1 MRTKYKLGLAL
12 LVLVALVTATG
23 FWLAGANIAVL
34 EPKGLIA
41 EQQRDLIIFASLLS
55 LLVIIPVF
63 VLTFYIAY
71 TYREGNKKAEYKPT
85 WDGSRKLEAVW
96 WGLPILLILVLGITT
111 WITSH
116 SLDPFKPLDSDKKPL
131 QVQVVALDWKWLF
144 IYPEQGIAS
153 VNALHIPAN
162 TPINFE
168 ITADAPM
175 NSFWIP
181 ELGGQIYAMAGMST
195 KLHLMA
201 NQVGAFNGSSA
212 NLSGDGFAGMKFI
225 THATSESDFA
235 NWATQVANQ
244 PDHLSHE
251 TYTALAQP
259 SKDVPPTYF
268 GAIDTGLY
276 DTVLTKYMPLHSN
289 SDKTD
294 KGMTQTHTMEQKY

>member
-12 LVLVALVTATG
+12 LVIVAVATACG

-41 EQQRDLIIFASLLS
+41 EQQRNLIIFASLLS

-85 WDGSRKLEAVW
+85 WDGSRKLETIW
-96 WGLPILLILVLGITT
+96 WGLPILLILILGITT
-111 WITSH
+111 WVTSH
-116 SLDPFKPLDSDKKPL
+116 SLDPFKPLNSDKKPL
-131 QVQVVALDWKWLF
+131 QVQVVALNWKWLF

-175 NSFWIP
+175 NSLWIP
-181 ELGGQIYAMAGMST
+181 ELGGQIYAMAGMNT

-201 NQVGAFNGSSA
+201 NQVGEFNGSSA
-212 NLSGDGFAGMKFI
+212 NLSGDGFAGMKFT

-235 NWATQVANQ
+235 NWATKVASE
-244 PDHLSHE
+244 PDYLSLA
-251 TYTALAQP
+251 TYKALAEP

-268 GAIDTGLY
+268 GTVDTGLY
-276 DTVLTKYMPLHSN
+276 DTVIAKYMPLHT
-289 SDKTD
+289 TD
-294 KGMTQTHTMEQKY
+294 NATEKNMTQTHTMEQKY